1 MCFKEGIKAI
11 IKSKIFSLI
20 IIIQLVIAFLTLI
33 ASVNM
38 IQGSLSQLIK
48 FRSTIGEKSTI
59 KISYSSINKDNVL
72 NDNDAQ
78 KIFEYYEALLRDENI
93 SKIGI
98 MNTSGTE
105 GVIQDLNSI
114 SNGKKSGFANTIFTD
129 ENFYNYIGNI
139 SLISGRNFSKG
150 DFSKGGNDIVP
161 IIISGDLKE
170 YLSLGEVFNGKYKV
184 IGVLKDNNN
193 LFYNNNGNLYL
204 GVTQKENTII
214 IPVNYKDKANRKWF
228 TTSFMSNTIITLNNK
243 NLIDKYI
250 KKISSELATI
260 CPEPLKVTNVIDE
273 RVDFINLIK
282 GGIMAS
288 VSMSALLIIYSFFGI
303 MSIILTSLIR
313 RKKEFG
319 VKLSIGWTVK
329 DICLQVVSEI
339 FMIVI
344 FSYIVSIGLSLI
356 LLKNEMF
363 GLNICTYGIVLLLVL
378 LFTITYSILPIS
390 KIKKMNI
397 VELIKDVR

>member
-1 MCFKEGIKAI
+1 MYFKEGIKAI

-78 KIFEYYEALLRDENI
+78 KIFEYYEELLRDENI

-98 MNTSGTE
+98 MSTSGTE

-114 SNGKKSGFANTIFTD
+114 SNGKKSGFSNTIFTD

-139 SLISGRNFSKG
+139 RLISGRNFSKE

-214 IPVNYKDKANRKWF
+214 IPVNYKDKANKIWV
-228 TTSFMSNTIITLNNK
+228 TNSFMNNTIITLNNK
-243 NLIDKYI
+243 NLINKYI
-250 KKISSELATI
+250 KKISSDLATI
-260 CPEPLKVTNVIDE
+260 CPAPLKVTNVIDE

-363 GLNICTYGIVLLLVL
+363 GLNIYTYGIVLLLVL